1 MVYNERE
8 MEDLISTTESEIAEL
23 ILKKMQSSNINFGM
37 KNATYQVK
45 ETLGLPFLME
55 EELEIELLDE
65 DFDELTDAEAE
76 ALFREQFSG
85 QE

>member
-37 KNATYQVK
+37 KNA
-45 ETLGLPFLME
+45 ESLM
-55 EELEIELLDE
+55 IDNLDVE
-65 DFDELTDAEAE
+65 YV
-76 ALFREQFSG
+76 FRRANQLHEW
-85 QE
+85 ENV

>member
-37 KNATYQVK
+37 KNS
-45 ETLGLPFLME
+45 ESLM
-55 EELEIELLDE
+55 IDHLDVE
-65 DFDELTDAEAE
+65 YV
-76 ALFREQFSG
+76 FRRANQLHEW
-85 QE
+85 ENV

>member
-37 KNATYQVK
+37 KNA
-45 ETLGLPFLME
+45 EGL
-55 EELEIELLDE
+55 IIDHLDVE
-65 DFDELTDAEAE
+65 YV
-76 ALFREQFSG
+76 FRRANQLHEW
-85 QE
+85 ENV

>member
-37 KNATYQVK
+37 KNA
-45 ETLGLPFLME
+45 ESLM
-55 EELEIELLDE
+55 IDHLDVE
-65 DFDELTDAEAE
+65 YV
-76 ALFREQFSG
+76 FRRANQLHKWENV
-85 QE
+85 